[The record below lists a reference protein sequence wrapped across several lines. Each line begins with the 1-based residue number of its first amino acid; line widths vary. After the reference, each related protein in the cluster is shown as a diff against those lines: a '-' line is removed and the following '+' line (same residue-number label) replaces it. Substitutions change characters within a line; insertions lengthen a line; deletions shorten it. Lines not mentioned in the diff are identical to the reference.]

1 MSMWS
6 RLFLLP
12 ALLVLVISYIL
23 VSLISEVVALFDR
36 KGQVS

>member
-6 RLFLLP
+6 RLLLLP
-12 ALLVLVISYIL
+12 AILVLIVSYVL

-36 KGQVS
+36 KGRVS